1 MEEKIWIIAYDVCN
15 AKRLRKMEK
24 LCEDYTR
31 RIQYSVYQMT
41 GREAVMD
48 NFIQRMEKIIHPK
61 EDSVIIF
68 GMNKADMDK
77 TKKFGTAKLLDDE
90 DEKGYYVFK

>member
-1 MEEKIWIIAYDVCN
+1 MEEKVWIIAYDISHE
-15 AKRLRKMEK
+15 KRLRKMRK
-24 LCEDYTR
+24 LCEDYTVR
-31 RIQYSVYQMT
+31 LQYSVYQMT

-48 NFIQRMEKIIHPK
+48 NFIKRMEEIINPK

-77 TKKFGTAKLLDDE
+77 TRKFGTAKSDDDE
-90 DEKGYYVFK
+90 DEKKYFIFK

>member
-24 LCEDYTR
+24 LCEDYTK
-31 RIQYSVYQMT
+31 RIQYSVYQLT
-41 GREAVMD
+41 GRETVMD
-48 NFIQRMEKIIHPK
+48 NFIKRMEKIINPK

-68 GMNKADMDK
+68 GMNKTDMDK
-77 TKKFGTAKLLDDE
+77 TRRFGIAKESDDDDKKYFVYK
-90 DEKGYYVFK
+90 